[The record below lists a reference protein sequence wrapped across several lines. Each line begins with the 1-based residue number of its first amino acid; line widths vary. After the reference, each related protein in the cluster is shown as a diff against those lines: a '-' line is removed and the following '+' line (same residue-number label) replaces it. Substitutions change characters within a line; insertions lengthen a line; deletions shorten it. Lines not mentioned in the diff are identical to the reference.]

1 MVINLPA
8 KIEAILFWK
17 SEPMSIKRLSVA
29 LGESE
34 EDIKK
39 AIPELEQSLI
49 SRGVRIMQKDDEL
62 TITTAPAVSSII
74 EKLTKEELS
83 RDIGRAGLETLS
95 IILYYGPISRR
106 DVDYV
111 RGVNSTFIIR
121 NLLVRGLV
129 ERVEDKKDQRVFLY
143 KPTFD
148 LLAHLGIS
156 KIEDL
161 PDYNSVRSEFT
172 SFIEMRENMD
182 KGEGEEKIEPIS
194 IVESASTESLRGTTT
209 DNQQLTTE

>member
-1 MVINLPA
+1 MAINLPA

-17 SEPMSIKRLSVA
+17 SEPMSIKRISVA

-39 AIPELEQSLI
+39 AIPLLEQSLI
-49 SRGVRIMQKDDEL
+49 SRGIRIIQKDNEL
-62 TITTAPAVSSII
+62 TVTTAPEVASII
-74 EKLTKEELS
+74 EKLAKEELS

-106 DVDYV
+106 DVDYI

-129 ERVEDKKDQRVFLY
+129 ERVEDKRDQRVFLY

-148 LLAHLGIS
+148 LLAYLGLS

-161 PDYNSVRSEFT
+161 PDYQSVRSEFT
-172 SFIEMRENMD
+172 TFIEAREKMD
-182 KGEGEEKIEPIS
+182 KGEGEGKEEPATDSPAKILSEQN
-194 IVESASTESLRGTTT
+194 LGGQ
-209 DNQQLTTE
+209 DQQLTIE

>member
-1 MVINLPA
+1 MTLGA
-8 KIEAILFWK
+8 KIEALLFWK
-17 SEPMSIKRLSVA
+17 SEPMSLKRISAA

-39 AIPELEQSLI
+39 AIPELEQSLL
-49 SRGVRIMQKDDEL
+49 SSGVRIIQKEEEL
-62 TITTAPAVSSII
+62 TITTAPEVASII

-83 RDIGRAGLETLS
+83 KDIGRAGLETLS

-106 DVDYV
+106 DVDYI

-161 PDYNSVRSEFT
+161 PDYNSVRGEF
-172 SFIEMRENMD
+172 
-182 KGEGEEKIEPIS
+182 
-194 IVESASTESLRGTTT
+194 
-209 DNQQLTTE
+209 

>member
-1 MVINLPA
+1 MTLSA

-17 SEPMSIKRLSVA
+17 SEPMSIKRISA
-29 LGESE
+29 LLEESE
-34 EDIKK
+34 ENIKA

-49 SRGVRIMQKDDEL
+49 SRGIRIIQKDDEL
-62 TITTAPAVSSII
+62 TITTAPEMASVI
-74 EKLTKEELS
+74 EKLTKDELS
-83 RDIGRAGLETLS
+83 KDIGRAGLETLS

-106 DVDYV
+106 DVDYI
-111 RGVNSTFIIR
+111 RGVNSNFIIR

-161 PDYNSVRSEFT
+161 PDYQSVRSEFT
-172 SFIEMRENMD
+172 SFVEARGKMNQ
-182 KGEGEEKIEPIS
+182 EEETK
-194 IVESASTESLRGTTT
+194 VNDESRLQDPVGQAEII
-209 DNQQLTTE
+209 NQE

>member
-1 MVINLPA
+1 MLEYVTMNLSA

-17 SEPMSIKRLSVA
+17 SEPMSIKRISVA
-29 LGESE
+29 LEESE
-34 EDIKK
+34 ENIKA

-49 SRGVRIMQKDDEL
+49 SRGIRVIQKDDEL
-62 TITTAPAVSSII
+62 TITTAPEMASVI
-74 EKLTKEELS
+74 EKLTKDELS
-83 RDIGRAGLETLS
+83 KDIGRAGLETLS

-106 DVDYV
+106 DVDYI
-111 RGVNSTFIIR
+111 RGVNSNFIIR

-129 ERVEDKKDQRVFLY
+129 EKIEDKKDQRVFLY

-161 PDYNSVRSEFT
+161 PDYQSVRSEFT
-172 SFIEMRENMD
+172 SFIEARGKMNQ
-182 KGEGEEKIEPIS
+182 EEETKVNDESRLQDP
-194 IVESASTESLRGTTT
+194 VEQVEIN
-209 DNQQLTTE
+209 NQE